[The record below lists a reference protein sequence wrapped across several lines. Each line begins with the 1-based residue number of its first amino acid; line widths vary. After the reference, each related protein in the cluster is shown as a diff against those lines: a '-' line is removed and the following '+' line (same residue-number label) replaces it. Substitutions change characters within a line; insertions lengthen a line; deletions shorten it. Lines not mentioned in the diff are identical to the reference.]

1 MKKIFFLI
9 FFTLQFCSLSY
20 SQSDQLHHYSDAEII
35 KLSEYVRGLELK
47 KSSQD
52 LSESEKKEK
61 IIIDEYFER
70 TPHAYSDVE
79 VIKLADYIRRLEN
92 PELFAANSADVSTT
106 HYENSEI
113 EKFTNYINKL
123 ESKIPAAG
131 LAQIDPEERN
141 KINELLNNP
150 THDYTDKEVIKL
162 ADYIKHLEKLESIA
176 VDTPAV
182 VLTSYNI
189 TEKEKFALY
198 IYKLET
204 RIPEVTLAKIEPEEK
219 AKITK
224 LLNSASSEFTDSEI
238 VSIAN
243 YIKKLEKLDSSA
255 GNTITDSLTFYTQQ
269 EIDKLL
275 YYTRKQEMKIME
287 SHLVQFDPEDK
298 LKIMDIINKFSKG
311 FNNLEIIAIADYIKQ
326 LENLVSQIP
335 AIVKSDEEIIEK
347 VNTNEIAQPDEN
359 TIVKVSEITKVK
371 TEEEPIVDYKTE
383 DIIKSEDTKVKIKEL
398 DTSLSDDTKLS
409 DEKEIV
415 KEKEVVEEKEVEK
428 EVVEEKEVVKEI
440 AKTIVKEKEKEK
452 EKVAFKEYHLDEE
465 SQINKIEKLI
475 YFNFDKSSLKQE
487 SYKPL
492 EDVAKILRSY
502 VNLNFIVEG
511 YCDSVGSAVYN
522 LGLSNRRAGA
532 VKGYFI
538 SKGIAASRISA
549 IGYGEENPADTNKTE
564 QGRAN
569 NRRVAIKAKRQ

>member
-1 MKKIFFLI
+1 
-9 FFTLQFCSLSY
+9 
-20 SQSDQLHHYSDAEII
+20 LHHYSDAEII

-150 THDYTDKEVIKL
+150 AHDYTDKEVIKL
-162 ADYIKHLEKLESIA
+162 ADYIKHLEKLESMA

-204 RIPEVTLAKIEPEEK
+204 RIPEVTLAKIEPDEK
-219 AKITK
+219 AKISK

-275 YYTRKQEMKIME
+275 FYTRKQEMKIME

-335 AIVKSDEEIIEK
+335 AIVKSDEEIIAK

-371 TEEEPIVDYKTE
+371 TEEEPIVDYRTE

-409 DEKEIV
+409 DEKEIE
-415 KEKEVVEEKEVEK
+415 KEKEIVEEKDIVKEVVEEKDIVK
-428 EVVEEKEVVKEI
+428 EVVEEKVIEKEVVKEI
-440 AKTIVKEKEKEK
+440 AKTIVKEK

-487 SYKPL
+487 SFKPL

-522 LGLSNRRAGA
+522 LGLSNRRAGT